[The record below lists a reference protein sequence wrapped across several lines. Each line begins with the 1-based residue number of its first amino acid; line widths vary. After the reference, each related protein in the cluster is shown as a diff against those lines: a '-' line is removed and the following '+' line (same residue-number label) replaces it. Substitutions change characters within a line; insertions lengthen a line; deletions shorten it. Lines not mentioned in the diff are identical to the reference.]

1 MFLIIETEYDS
12 VENHNFAKTNLKFKT
27 SITKIELDN
36 PDITIVN
43 VDNLKTWD
51 ICTGKWT
58 DVEMA

>member
-36 PDITIVN
+36 PDIK
-43 VDNLKTWD
+43 KTVISCD
-51 ICTGKWT
+51 I
-58 DVEMA
+58 